1 MFYTPQVDLYTT
13 ELLSLV
19 VHIIYFNGLL
29 FFVIFYIYSQNTQLF
44 EIPSDKLLLATCDVL
59 KCKTEFFFCSH
70 HGDTRPGFSSEINP
84 IHNWYKCLIVVNKL
98 FENFVYCQIPA
109 GFFTHLSVC
118 FSKNM
123 FE

>member
-84 IHNWYKCLIVVNKL
+84 IHNWYKCLIVVNKIARFL
-98 FENFVYCQIPA
+98 L
-109 GFFTHLSVC
+109 GFSHIYPCVLAKIC
-118 FSKNM
+118 LNKLHAA
-123 FE
+123 